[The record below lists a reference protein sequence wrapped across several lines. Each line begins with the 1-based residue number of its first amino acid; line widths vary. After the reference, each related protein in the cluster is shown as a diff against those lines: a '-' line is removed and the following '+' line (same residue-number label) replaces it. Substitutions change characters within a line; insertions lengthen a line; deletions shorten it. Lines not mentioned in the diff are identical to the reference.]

1 MEIITYVRT
10 GAITHKDSM
19 GNTGRTEAG
28 DVQVMSAGD
37 GVQHSEWN
45 AEDEETT
52 LFQIWILPRQAGGKP
67 GWGAR
72 KFPKGERSGNWAVLA
87 SGDGADDSLVIN
99 QDANVLGA
107 TLKEGETLTYE
118 VKEGRHGYLVL
129 ADGSVELNGLV
140 MTGRDG
146 AAITGPETLTV
157 KGIADAE
164 IVFVDTV

>member
-1 MEIITYVRT
+1 
-10 GAITHKDSM
+10 
-19 GNTGRTEAG
+19 
-28 DVQVMSAGD
+28 
-37 GVQHSEWN
+37 
-45 AEDEETT
+45 
-52 LFQIWILPRQAGGKP
+52 
-67 GWGAR
+67 
-72 KFPKGERSGNWAVLA
+72 A

-107 TLKEGETLTYE
+107 TLKEGETLSYE